1 MAEKR
6 KNFIPFPFLRLVSLT
21 SIKIVASVWRSMAR
35 TLRRGVGEG
44 GRGGE
49 REMRGE
55 RNKRREF
62 RCCWQK
68 LFASL
73 FIFPAEK

>member
-1 MAEKR
+1 
-6 KNFIPFPFLRLVSLT
+6 
-21 SIKIVASVWRSMAR
+21 
-35 TLRRGVGEG
+35 VGEG